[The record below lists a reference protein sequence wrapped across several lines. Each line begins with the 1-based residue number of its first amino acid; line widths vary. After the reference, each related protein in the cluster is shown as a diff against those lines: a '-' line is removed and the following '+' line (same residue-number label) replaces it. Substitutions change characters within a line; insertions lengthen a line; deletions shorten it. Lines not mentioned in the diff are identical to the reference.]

1 MNIANLDLQI
11 VPYINY
17 IFAIIFILCV
27 GYQFMYI
34 FVPFMKRGRK
44 LKTKHMYK
52 YAVLIPA
59 RNEEK
64 VIPHLI
70 ASIKGQTYPS
80 DLIDIF
86 VIADNCTDN
95 TAGVSKEAGAFEVI
109 VRNNTKVV
117 GKGHALDYALAKIR
131 EEYPENEYAGYFVF
145 DADNLL
151 DEHYIEEMNKMFSN
165 GKRIITSY
173 RNTKNYGTSWVSAGG
188 SLWYLRES
196 RFLNHP
202 RTLLDTSCAISG
214 TGFLVHREV
223 LEKVGGWKFFLLTED
238 IEFTLHHVLEG
249 ECIAYCDKAVLY
261 DEQPVKFSQSW
272 RQRMRWTKGS
282 MQVTQKY
289 FFKMIKGIFTG
300 KGFACFDLAV
310 STMIPLI
317 LTIISFIMYV
327 VFIVLGVVFRL
338 NGMNEL
344 IRSLLE
350 MLFNSYFMLL
360 GIGTVTVISEWSK
373 IFAPISKKILYTF
386 TFPFF
391 MLSYIPITIVA
402 LFSRDVKWK
411 PIEHNQVKSLDDV
424 R

>member
-1 MNIANLDLQI
+1 MKLEL

-17 IFAIIFILCV
+17 IFAVIFILCV
-27 GYQFMYI
+27 GYQFIYI
-34 FVPFMKRGRK
+34 FVPFMKGGKK
-44 LKTKHMYK
+44 LHTKKMNK

-80 DLIDIF
+80 ELIDIF

-95 TAGVSKEAGAFEVI
+95 TAQVAMDAGAFHVYQRENKELI
-109 VRNNTKVV
+109 
-117 GKGHALDYALAKIR
+117 GKGYALDYTLAKIR
-131 EEYPENEYAGYFVF
+131 EDYPDNDYEGYFVF

-151 DEHYIEEMNKMFSN
+151 DERYIEEMNTMFSN
-165 GKRIITSY
+165 GHRIITSY
-173 RNTKNYGTSWVSAGG
+173 RNTKNYGTSWVSAGC

-202 RTLLDTSCAISG
+202 RTLLNTSCAISG
-214 TGFLVHREV
+214 TGFLVHREI

-282 MQVTQKY
+282 MQVTRKY
-289 FFKMIKGIFTG
+289 FFKMVKGIFTG

-310 STMIPLI
+310 ATMIPLI
-317 LTIISFIMYV
+317 LTILGFGVYV
-327 VFIVLGVVFRL
+327 LAIVLGLIFFREDMMIVVK
-338 NGMNEL
+338 
-344 IRSLLE
+344 SLLE
-350 MLFNSYFMLL
+350 TFVNSYFMLL
-360 GIGTVTVISEWSK
+360 GIGAVTTVSEWTK
-373 IFAPISKKILYTF
+373 IFAPMKKKIAYTF

-402 LFSRDVKWK
+402 LFSKNVTWK
-411 PIEHNQVKSLDDV
+411 PIVHSQVKTLDDV

>member
-1 MNIANLDLQI
+1 MKLDNLLEW
-11 VPYINY
+11 VPFINY
-17 IFAIIFILCV
+17 ICAFIFILCV
-27 GYQFMYI
+27 GYQFVYI
-34 FVPFMKRGRK
+34 FVPFMKGGKK
-44 LKTKHMYK
+44 LTTKSK
-52 YAVLIPA
+52 NKFAVLIPA
-59 RNEEK
+59 RNEEM

-80 DLIDIF
+80 ELIDIF

-95 TAGVSKEAGAFEVI
+95 TAGVSMDAGAFHVYERFNDKEI
-109 VRNNTKVV
+109 
-117 GKGHALDYALAKIR
+117 GKGYALDFALAKIR
-131 EEYPENEYAGYFVF
+131 EDFPDNDYAGYFVF

-151 DEHYIEEMNKMFSN
+151 DENYIEEMNKMFSN
-165 GKRIITSY
+165 GSRILTSY
-173 RNTKNYGTSWVSAGG
+173 RNTKNYGSSWVSAGC

-202 RTLLDTSCAISG
+202 RTLLNTSCAISG

-249 ECIAYCDKAVLY
+249 VRIDYCDKAVLY
-261 DEQPVKFSQSW
+261 DEQPVKFKQSW

-289 FFKMIKGIFTG
+289 FFKMVKGIFTG

-310 STMIPLI
+310 ATMIPLI
-317 LTIISFIMYV
+317 LTIFAFALYV
-327 VFIVLGVVFRL
+327 LFFAMGIIFKLNLNVV
-338 NGMNEL
+338 
-344 IRSLLE
+344 IKSLLE
-350 MLFNSYFMLL
+350 TFVNSYFMLL
-360 GIGTVTVISEWSK
+360 GIGAVTTISEWSK
-373 IFAPISKKILYTF
+373 IFAPVRKKIAYTF

-391 MLSYIPITIVA
+391 MLSYVPITIVA
-402 LFSRDVKWK
+402 LFTKKVSWK
-411 PIEHNQVKSLDDV
+411 PIIHNQAKSLDDV

>member
-1 MNIANLDLQI
+1 MKLEL

-17 IFAIIFILCV
+17 IFAVIFILCV
-27 GYQFMYI
+27 GYQFIYI
-34 FVPFMKRGRK
+34 FVPFMKGGKK
-44 LKTKHMYK
+44 LSPKKMNK

-80 DLIDIF
+80 ELIDIF

-95 TAGVSKEAGAFEVI
+95 TAQVSMEAGAFHVYQRENKELI
-109 VRNNTKVV
+109 
-117 GKGHALDYALAKIR
+117 GKGYALDYTLAKIR
-131 EEYPENEYAGYFVF
+131 EDYPDNDYEGYFVF

-151 DEHYIEEMNKMFSN
+151 DERYIEEMNTMFSN
-165 GKRIITSY
+165 GHRIITSY
-173 RNTKNYGTSWVSAGG
+173 RNTKNYGTSWVSAGC

-202 RTLLDTSCAISG
+202 RTLLNTSCAISG
-214 TGFLVHREV
+214 TGFLVHREI

-282 MQVTQKY
+282 MQVTRKY
-289 FFKMIKGIFTG
+289 FFKMVKGIFTG

-310 STMIPLI
+310 ATMIPLI
-317 LTIISFIMYV
+317 LTILGFGVYV
-327 VFIVLGVVFRL
+327 LASVLGLIFFREDMMIVVK
-338 NGMNEL
+338 
-344 IRSLLE
+344 SLLE
-350 MLFNSYFMLL
+350 TFVNSYFMLL
-360 GIGTVTVISEWSK
+360 GIGAVTTVSEWTK
-373 IFAPISKKILYTF
+373 IFAPMKKKIAYTF

-391 MLSYIPITIVA
+391 MLSYIPITVVA
-402 LFSRDVKWK
+402 LFSKNVTWK
-411 PIEHNQVKSLDDV
+411 PIVHSQVKTLDDV

>member
-1 MNIANLDLQI
+1 MNFNLEI
-11 VPYINY
+11 VRYINY
-17 IFAIIFILCV
+17 VFAVIFILCV
-27 GYQFMYI
+27 SYQFVYI
-34 FVPFMKRGRK
+34 FVPFMKGGRK
-44 LKTKHMYK
+44 LKTKQMNK
-52 YAVLIPA
+52 FAVMIPA

-70 ASIKGQTYPS
+70 ASIKDQTYPS
-80 DLIDIF
+80 ELIDIF
-86 VIADNCTDN
+86 IIADNCTDN
-95 TAGVSKEAGAFEVI
+95 TAQAAIDAGAFRVYE
-109 VRNNTKVV
+109 RQNKELV
-117 GKGHALDYALAKIR
+117 GKGYALDFALAKIR
-131 EEYPENEYAGYFVF
+131 EDYPDNDYAGYFVF

-151 DEHYIEEMNKMFSN
+151 DERYIEEMNKMFSN

-173 RNTKNYGTSWVSAGG
+173 RNTKNYGTSWVSAGC

-202 RTLLDTSCAISG
+202 RTLLNTSCAISG
-214 TGFLVHREV
+214 TGFLVHRDV

-272 RQRMRWTKGS
+272 RQRLRWTKGS
-282 MQVTQKY
+282 MQVTRKF
-289 FFKMIKGIFTG
+289 FFKMVKGIFEG

-310 STMIPLI
+310 ATMIPLM
-317 LTIISFIMYV
+317 LTILGFAVYV
-327 VFIVLGVVFRL
+327 VFIAIGLIFKLNLDVV
-338 NGMNEL
+338 

-350 MLFNSYFMLL
+350 TFANSYFMLL
-360 GIGTVTVISEWSK
+360 GIGAVTTISEWSK
-373 IFAPISKKILYTF
+373 IFAPMKKKIFYTF

-391 MLSYIPITIVA
+391 MLSYIPITVVA
-402 LFSRDVKWK
+402 LFSKNVAWK
-411 PIEHNQVKSLDDV
+411 PIYHLEAKSLEDV